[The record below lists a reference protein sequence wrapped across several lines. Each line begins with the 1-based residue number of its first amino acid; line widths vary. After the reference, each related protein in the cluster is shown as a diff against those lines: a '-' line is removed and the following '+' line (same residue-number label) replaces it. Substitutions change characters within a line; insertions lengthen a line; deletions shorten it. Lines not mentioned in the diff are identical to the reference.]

1 MKVRIN
7 LNYVLLLL
15 CSFLSIS
22 GISIFFVKFLGLSE
36 AIPWT
41 LTFAACAAVVIL
53 WGISLRFP
61 FLQVVSLIG
70 MIALASHICFFQQA
84 SLGLLFDAFRSFDT
98 ESFRHL
104 GISFMLEFLLFL
116 LLVSS
121 YITVTSACVLQSG
134 LGICL
139 PQIVILLFAKLCSEK
154 DFDYLLQYPFVFV
167 ISSSF
172 VGCAL
177 LYSMT
182 ARKKLCKK
190 CSTPLQSSGG
200 GYWQTLL
207 LLFAV
212 LSLSFVLFPL
222 CTDSLSANSFQNPE
236 VVNATNFIAGRLKI
250 PIMDPSSLDS
260 FNLSNYGLYPLKVR
274 LGGTPKQNSFVIMS
288 VDSDHNVLLRAATY
302 DQYLGQYWNSHNSYS
317 IGLFSP
323 DSFLSESDDVFDS
336 HRPSSSK
343 IPSDLYDA
351 VFDKEEIEITY
362 LYDIGNVV
370 FSPGHLLEISGIGD
384 VNACDSGTLNAVDPF
399 ASGDI
404 YTLVFEQFR
413 TYSDT
418 FTEDAL
424 ALEAYILSHPSVQD
438 SEQKMDEINEK
449 YLDAD
454 VPDSVTAYAKSLTTE
469 DATPLEKV
477 FAIQTELA
485 TNYTYSLTVSN
496 PASDEDFVSNFI
508 DTKEGYCTYFASAM
522 TILARINGIPARYV
536 EGFSV
541 SASDGNTLVLGTA
554 AHAWCEVYIDGIGW
568 IPIDA
573 TAAARS
579 DEIVQA
585 ENQQDENTP
594 TPTPTPTLTPT
605 PMAAQVTEA
614 AASVTPQ
621 AAQSPSSIPTIASAE
636 STPSSAS
643 SNPTEETD
651 TKLSPFCFGVLLLVL
666 ILFSSFL
673 LVIYEKKRLSL
684 ASARHY
690 IDKAK
695 YDEALHALIQ
705 SMLQNITLLK
715 IQLGKPDTLDDLS
728 SLLLQE
734 RRRTYRRPDH
744 VTDLD
749 IRRLVDLYEKT
760 AYAKYELRKEEIEEA
775 YIQAA
780 RIVIEVE
787 ATYKTH
793 MHYLL
798 SLLGHSLD
806 KTVRFP

>member
-7 LNYVLLLL
+7 LDSSILLL

-22 GISIFFVKFLGLSE
+22 GIFIFFVEYLGLSE
-36 AIPWT
+36 SIPWT
-41 LTFAACAAVVIL
+41 LTLVACAAVVIL

-61 FLQVVSLIG
+61 ILQVLSLIG
-70 MIALASHICFFQQA
+70 MVALASHICFFRQA
-84 SLGLLFDAFRSFDT
+84 SLGLLFDAFRNFNT
-98 ESFRHL
+98 ESFYHL
-104 GISFMLEFLLFL
+104 GISFMLEFLFFL

-121 YITVTSACVLQSG
+121 YITVSSACVLQSG

-139 PQIVILLFAKLCSEK
+139 PQIVILLFSKICSEN
-154 DFDYLLQYPFVFV
+154 DFRFLLEFPYFLALL
-167 ISSSF
+167 SSF

-190 CSTPLQSSGG
+190 CSTPLRNSR

-207 LLFAV
+207 LLFVV
-212 LSLSFVLFPL
+212 LFLSFALLPI
-222 CTDSLSANSFQNPE
+222 CTDSLSGNSFQTPE
-236 VVNATNFIAGRLKI
+236 VINATNFVAGRLKL
-250 PIMDPSSLDS
+250 PIIDPSSLDS

-274 LGGTPKQNSFVIMS
+274 LGGNPRQNDSVIMS
-288 VDSDHNVLLRAATY
+288 VDSEHNVLLRAATY

-323 DSFLSESDDVFDS
+323 DSFLSDSDDVFDS
-336 HRPSSSK
+336 YRPNPSE
-343 IPSDLYDA
+343 IPSNLYDA

-384 VNACDSGTLNAVDPF
+384 VNACDSGTLNAANHF
-399 ASGDI
+399 SSGDT

-438 SEQKMDEINEK
+438 SEKKMDEINEK

-454 VPDSVTAYAKSLTTE
+454 VPDSVTEYAKSLTTE
-469 DATPLEKV
+469 DSTPLEKV

-485 TNYTYSLTVSN
+485 TTYTYSLTVSN
-496 PASDEDFVSNFI
+496 PASNADFVSNFI
-508 DTKEGYCTYFASAM
+508 ETKEGYCTYFASAM
-522 TILARINGIPARYV
+522 TILSRINGIPARYV
-536 EGFSV
+536 EGFSY
-541 SASDGNTLVLGTA
+541 SASDGNDLVLGTD

-573 TAAARS
+573 TASALS
-579 DEIVQA
+579 DEISQT
-585 ENQQDENTP
+585 ENQQDETDP
-594 TPTPTPTLTPT
+594 TPAPTLTPT
-605 PMAAQVTEA
+605 TMPTQITEA

-621 AAQSPSSIPTIASAE
+621 TALSPTPIPSISSTEIPS
-636 STPSSAS
+636 SSAS
-643 SNPTEETD
+643 GYHAEDTD
-651 TKLSPFCFGVLLLVL
+651 NNLPSFFFVGLLLVL
-666 ILFSSFL
+666 IFLLPCL
-673 LVIYEKKRLSL
+673 LVIYKKNCLSL
-684 ASARHY
+684 SSARHY
-690 IDKAK
+690 IDKSK
-695 YDEALHALIQ
+695 YDEALIAT
-705 SMLQNITLLK
+705 LQNVLQNLTLLK
-715 IQLGKPDTLDDLS
+715 IRLDKTDTLDDLS
-728 SLLLQE
+728 SRLLQD
-734 RRRTYRRPDH
+734 RRRTYRRADH

-749 IRRLVDLYEKT
+749 IRLLVNLYEKA
-760 AYAKYELRKEEIEEA
+760 AYAKHDLSQKEIEEA
-775 YIQAA
+775 YVQAVHIA
-780 RIVIEVE
+780 GEVE
-787 ATYKTH
+787 AVYKTH
-793 MHYLL
+793 IHYLF
-798 SLLGHSLD
+798 SLLCHSLD

>member
-1 MKVRIN
+1 MKVRAN
-7 LNYVLLLL
+7 LEYSLLLL
-15 CSFLSIS
+15 CSFLALS
-22 GISIFFVKFLGLSE
+22 GISIFFVAFLGLSE
-36 AIPWT
+36 LIPWT
-41 LTFAACAAVVIL
+41 LTIVACAAAVIL
-53 WGISLRFP
+53 WGTSLRYP
-61 FLQVVSLIG
+61 FLQVLSLIG
-70 MIALASHICFFQQA
+70 MVALASHICFFRQA
-84 SLGLLFDAFRSFDT
+84 SLGLLFDAFQNFDP
-98 ESFRHL
+98 ESFYHL

-121 YITVTSACVLQSG
+121 YITVTSAYVLRSG

-139 PQIVILLFAKLCSEK
+139 PQIVILLFSKICSEN
-154 DFDYLLQYPFVFV
+154 DFDHLLQFPFVLV
-167 ISSSF
+167 LLSSF

-182 ARKKLCKK
+182 ARKKLCKN
-190 CSTPLQSSGG
+190 CSTPLHNSR
-200 GYWQTLL
+200 GYWQSLL
-207 LLFAV
+207 LLFVA
-212 LSLSFVLFPL
+212 LSLSFALLPI
-222 CTDSLSANSFQNPE
+222 CTDSLSGNSFQTPE
-236 VVNATNFIAGRLKI
+236 VINAANFIAGRLKL
-250 PIMDPSSLDS
+250 PIMDPSDLDS
-260 FNLSNYGLYPLKVR
+260 FNLSKFGLYPLKVR
-274 LGGTPKQNSFVIMS
+274 LGGTPRQNDSVIMS

-323 DSFLSESDDVFDS
+323 DSFLSDSDDVFDS
-336 HRPSSSK
+336 YRPNPSE
-343 IPSDLYDA
+343 IPSNLYDA

-384 VNACDSGTLNAVDPF
+384 VNACDSGTLNAANPF
-399 ASGDI
+399 AIGET

-413 TYSDT
+413 TYSNT
-418 FTEDAL
+418 FADDAL

-438 SEQKMDEINEK
+438 SEQKMDEINGK

-454 VPDSVTAYAKSLTTE
+454 VPDSVTEYAKSLTTE
-469 DATPLEKV
+469 DSTPLEKV

-485 TNYTYSLTVSN
+485 TTYTYSLTVSN
-496 PASDEDFVSNFI
+496 PASNADFVSNFI
-508 DTKEGYCTYFASAM
+508 ETKEGYCTYFASAM
-522 TILARINGIPARYV
+522 TILSRINGIPARYV
-536 EGFSV
+536 EGFSY
-541 SASDGNTLVLGTA
+541 SSSDGNDLVLGTD

-579 DEIVQA
+579 EEISQA
-585 ENQQDENTP
+585 ENHQDEN

-605 PMAAQVTEA
+605 PMAAQITEA
-614 AASVTPQ
+614 VSSVTPQ
-621 AAQSPSSIPTIASAE
+621 TVLSPTPIPSISSTETS
-636 STPSSAS
+636 PSSAS
-643 SNPTEETD
+643 GYPAKETNS
-651 TKLSPFCFGVLLLVL
+651 KLSPFFFGALLLVL
-666 ILFSSFL
+666 IIIIPCL

-684 ASARHY
+684 TTARHY
-690 IDKAK
+690 IDKNK